1 MPVYLKKLARHCQNI
16 NEITGRLVSW
26 LSLLIVLTT
35 FSIVVLRY
43 FFNTGSIALQESTSY
58 MYSLLFLIGIAY
70 TLKHDEHVRVD
81 IFYQKFSKKSQ
92 AIIEILGTIF
102 LLLPMVIFIFYIS
115 WDYVM
120 QSWQLME
127 DSPDAGGLPYVYLLK
142 TTILIFCV
150 LLFIEAISRI
160 LIFIDK
166 LFTPDRTQ

>member
-1 MPVYLKKLARHCQNI
+1 
-16 NEITGRLVSW
+16 
-26 LSLLIVLTT
+26 
-35 FSIVVLRY
+35 
-43 FFNTGSIALQESTSY
+43 
-58 MYSLLFLIGIAY
+58 
-70 TLKHDEHVRVD
+70 
-81 IFYQKFSKKSQ
+81 
-92 AIIEILGTIF
+92 
-102 LLLPMVIFIFYIS
+102 MVIFIFYIS